1 MDFPALYA
9 SLVRGDSTEN
19 EEEQSNVLVMLMKC
33 ADALQALVSTEC
45 I

>member
-19 EEEQSNVLVMLMKC
+19 EEEQSNDFVMCNEMFRHP
-33 ADALQALVSTEC
+33 SSFGFN
-45 I
+45 

>member
-19 EEEQSNVLVMLMKC
+19 EEEQSNVLVMCNEMC
-33 ADALQALVSTEC
+33 GHSSSFGFN
-45 I
+45 